1 MTLTHQSTVQT
12 LITNAYLVLEAQAAT
27 AQQRAEGMIDVEAA
41 QAAGREI
48 NGGWLAISHGRV
60 HSVGRMGEQLPLA
73 GRVID
78 AGGRVVTPGLVNA
91 HHHMYQNLTRAYA
104 PAVNGSLFEWLTA
117 LYPKWAALDEESVYL
132 STYVATAELL
142 AGGCTTSSDHMY
154 VHPTPKLIDAQVK
167 AVSDVG
173 FRFMANRG
181 SMTRSVEDGG
191 LPPRE
196 VVEDEDTI
204 LSDSERV
211 INAYHDPTPG
221 AMTRV
226 ALAPCSMFSVSESI
240 MRSTAELAE
249 KHDVRLHT
257 HLAEDTDEDAYALE
271 VYGRR
276 PVEYFE
282 DCGWSSPRTW
292 VAHYVYGTEGENRR
306 MAAAGVSATQCPS
319 SNMILCGD
327 SADTKALRSMG
338 MAVGIGCDGSSSA
351 DSADLWMETRN
362 ALLLARHRDGPDAF
376 TARDALNMATQGSA
390 ANLGWSDEIG
400 HLTPGACADVVI
412 WESSSLSQTG
422 VLTDPVEGWLRSGP
436 ARAYAAFVNGIER
449 LSQGELLL
457 PGLEGVVADHR
468 HAAQQMQGSE

>member
-1 MTLTHQSTVQT
+1 MNSESTVET
-12 LITNAYLVLEAQAAT
+12 LVTNAYIVVQSRGASAEQKAT
-27 AQQRAEGMIDVEAA
+27 GITDVEAA

-48 NGGWLAISHGRV
+48 DGGWLAIAEGRV
-60 HSVGRMGEQLPLA
+60 HSMGRMGEPMPPAQ
-73 GRVID
+73 RTVD
-78 AGGRVVTPGLVNA
+78 AGGRVLTPGLVNT

-104 PAVNGSLFEWLTA
+104 PAINGTLFQWLTT
-117 LYPKWAALDEESVYL
+117 LYPKWSVLDDESVYL
-132 STYVATAELL
+132 STYVACAELL
-142 AGGCTTSSDHMY
+142 SGGCTTSSDHMY
-154 VHPTPKLIDAQVK
+154 VHPRPNLIDAQIS

-191 LPPRE
+191 LPPKE
-196 VVEDEDTI
+196 VVQDEDTI
-204 LSDSERV
+204 LADSERL
-211 INAYHDPTPG
+211 IGAYHDPNPG

-282 DCGWSSPRTW
+282 DCGWATPRTW
-292 VAHYVYGTEGENRR
+292 VAHYVYGSDGENRR
-306 MAAAGVSATQCPS
+306 LAAAGVGATQCPS
-319 SNMILCGD
+319 SNMIICGD
-327 SADTKALRSMG
+327 AADAKSLRGMG
-338 MAVGIGCDGSSSA
+338 MDVGIGCDGSASA
-351 DSADLWMETRN
+351 DSADLWMETRT
-362 ALLLARHRDGPDAF
+362 ALLLARHRHGPDAF
-376 TARDALNMATQGSA
+376 TAREALNMATEGSA

-400 HLTPGACADVVI
+400 HLRPGACADLVI
-412 WESSSLSQTG
+412 WESSWLSQTG

-436 ARAYAAFVNGIER
+436 ARAHWVFVQGKER

-457 PGLEGVVADHR
+457 ERLNDVVTAHR
-468 HAAQQMQGSE
+468 AAAAHMQGVS